1 MSSMQRLKRFSTVDS
16 QRTESSYVS
25 SNDEQSSVEPD
36 KTEMTLEDVE
46 KLSRMIAGHIRN
58 EVLEYIHQHIT
69 DEEMGAMK
77 DRIRGCAYAVLHG
90 FFVTKESRKGL
101 DLWWEM
107 LNTYSELYPFD
118 VTAYELEYA
127 RKMIAGEDAET
138 PPQGEQK
145 EEQKKANARRQA
157 AFSRKGPF
165 STKED

>member
-1 MSSMQRLKRFSTVDS
+1 
-16 QRTESSYVS
+16 VS

-69 DEEMGAMK
+69 NEEMGQLK

-90 FFVTKESRKGL
+90 FFVTKASRKGL

-107 LNTYSELYPFD
+107 LNSTYSELHPFD
-118 VTAYELEYA
+118 VTAYELDIV
-127 RKMIAGEDAET
+127 RRTIAGEDASC
-138 PPQGEQK
+138 PPQGEQE
-145 EEQKKANARRQA
+145 EEQKQANARRQA